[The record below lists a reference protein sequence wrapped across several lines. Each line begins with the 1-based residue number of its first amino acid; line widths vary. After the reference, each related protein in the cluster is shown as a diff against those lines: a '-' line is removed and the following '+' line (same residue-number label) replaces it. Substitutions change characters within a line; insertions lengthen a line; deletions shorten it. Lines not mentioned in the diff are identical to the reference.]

1 MPEEELMQHFS
12 APLTP
17 EDRKVA
23 RRINRIVLIAYSSI
37 VLVLATS
44 VVTRIA
50 LNNPTA
56 TGVPIE
62 ATTKIA
68 TIGGHS

>member
-1 MPEEELMQHFS
+1 MQHFS

-23 RRINRIVLIAYSSI
+23 RRIVRIALIAYSSM

-50 LNNPTA
+50 VKNSTA
-56 TGVPIE
+56 TGAAIE

>member
-1 MPEEELMQHFS
+1 MQHFS

-17 EDRKVA
+17 EDRELV
-23 RRINRIVLIAYSSI
+23 RRINRIAIIVYSSLA
-37 VLVLATS
+37 LVLATS

-50 LNNPTA
+50 VKNSTA
-56 TGVPIE
+56 TDAAIE

-68 TIGGHS
+68 RIGGHS